1 MIRLNFV
8 TLTLVYSKLDSF
20 KNQSADTHLRIHKL
34 EPYEL
39 ESGKKMSGPD
49 SLTRSGLRLNTE
61 VHEFETCQILQLE
74 SDLSST

>member
-1 MIRLNFV
+1 MIRQNLV

-49 SLTRSGLRLNTE
+49 SLTRSGFA
-61 VHEFETCQILQLE
+61 FEYR
-74 SDLSST
+74 SS